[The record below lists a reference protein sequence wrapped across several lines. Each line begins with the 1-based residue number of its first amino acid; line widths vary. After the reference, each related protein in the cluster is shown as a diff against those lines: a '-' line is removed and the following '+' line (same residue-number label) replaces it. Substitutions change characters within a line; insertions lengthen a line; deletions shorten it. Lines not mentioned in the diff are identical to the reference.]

1 MALYGNGFYGLFKYG
16 PDALIEFDA
25 RPFTAKSAP
34 GFLKDGL
41 VYPSK
46 IADSTQVSTIRLS
59 WSTPTGDWD
68 LLHLVRNPLGL
79 PVTPDDGSLL
89 LSAEPGAAGNS
100 YWDVGSTA
108 SPLVEGHYY
117 YYGIFVRRTSDGK
130 WFDAAS
136 VIGTVVKNYGTAD
149 LMYSYLPFIYR
160 SLGLDAAG
168 SPIAE
173 VNSDLYNFISMFAF
187 EYDAFKTDAE
197 NVKRRY
203 DIANLNGR
211 LIPALMNEFGF
222 TYEAE
227 MGIQQGR
234 RLLQNAANIYLKRG
248 SIDGLKTFASAF
260 SGYNTYL
267 GSVKNLM
274 LTVEDSSFENTVG
287 NWGTLVSGTI
297 SSVSGAGES
306 PAVTPYLESTSPA
319 NYPNGTNGLLKA
331 VGGSGTTKFGVGMDY
346 PVTAGIPVVAG
357 TAYTFSIYSRAK
369 TTTRSV
375 SLDISW
381 YNSSGSLISD
391 SGAHATTNSTS
402 AWTRAYVTGTAPS
415 NAVYAGISITITS
428 AASGEI
434 HYFDAAQFEAS
445 SSATNYVDARRIDIY
460 MGANRINLAK
470 NPSFASVTTN
480 WAATGGTLSVN
491 TMTSQVG
498 TTALKVAASGTSA
511 VVSQS
516 ESLISVVGGAP
527 YALSAYAQGP
537 ATDSVVASVLYYDSS
552 DTLISTATGTS
563 VTLASG
569 VWERV
574 SVLSTAPSNAT
585 KAKIEFTYTTANTH
599 LVYLDAVLFEVASYV
614 QDYFDGS
621 TGYYQTDDLLWEN
634 GDATNG
640 RSLYYRNRTTVTKR
654 LSTVLPDYLPLG
666 APYALFVGI
675 SVS

>member
-1 MALYGNGFYGLFKYG
+1 MALYGNNFYGLFKYG
-16 PDALIEFDA
+16 PDALVEFDA

-34 GFLKDGL
+34 GFVKDGL
-41 VYPSK
+41 IYPTK
-46 IADSTQVSTIRLS
+46 FDDAIQVSTIKLS
-59 WSTPTGDWD
+59 WTIPTGDWD
-68 LLHLVRNPLGL
+68 ALHLVRNPLGL
-79 PVTPDDGSLL
+79 PVTPDDGTLL
-89 LSAEPGAAGNS
+89 LSVSQSDAVNS
-100 YWDVGSTA
+100 YWDYGSGTE
-108 SPLVEGHYY
+108 PLVEGHYY
-117 YYGIFVRRTSDGK
+117 YYGIFVRRASDGK

-136 VIGTVVKNYGTAD
+136 TIGAVVKNYGTAD
-149 LMYSYLPFIYR
+149 LMYTYLPFMYR
-160 SLGLDAAG
+160 SLGLDQTG
-168 SPIAE
+168 SPIPE

-203 DIANLNGR
+203 DIANLHGT
-211 LIPALMNEFGF
+211 LIPAMMNEFGF

-369 TTTRSV
+369 TTTRSI

-381 YNSSGSLISD
+381 YNSSGSLIGD

-415 NAVYAGISITITS
+415 SAVYAGVSITITS

-460 MGANRINLAK
+460 MGANRINLIN
-470 NPSFASVTTN
+470 NPNFESNTDGWAFDGATASVTSGGAIPGSAHSLAI
-480 WAATGGTLSVN
+480 AATATPAKALSAGFAVR
-491 TMTSQVG
+491 G
-498 TTALKVAASGTSA
+498 ASS
-511 VVSQS
+511 
-516 ESLISVVGGAP
+516 
-527 YALSAYAQGP
+527 YALSGYVKGP
-537 ATDSVVASVLYYDSS
+537 STDSVVASINYYDSS
-552 DTLISTATGTS
+552 DVYISSYTGPS
-563 VTLASG
+563 VTL
-569 VWERV
+569 
-574 SVLSTAPSNAT
+574 NAT
-585 KAKIEFTYTTANTH
+585 TWTRAEAISTSPANAAYATVDFLYTTASGHT
-599 LVYLDAVLFEVASYV
+599 VYLDAVMLEQSDYINN
-614 QDYFDGS
+614 YFDGS
-621 TGYYQTDDLLWEN
+621 TGYYQTDDLLWDPVS
-634 GDATNG
+634 GQ
-640 RSLYYRNRTTVTKR
+640 SYYYRNRTTVTKR

>member
-1 MALYGNGFYGLFKYG
+1 MALYGNNFYGLFKYG

-25 RPFTAKSAP
+25 RPFAAKSAP

-41 VYPSK
+41 VYPSR
-46 IADSTQVSTIRLS
+46 IEGSTQVSTIRLS
-59 WSTPTGDWD
+59 WSTPTGEWD

-79 PVTPDDGSLL
+79 PVTPDDGTVI
-89 LSAEPGAAGNS
+89 LSADPGTAGNS
-100 YWDVGSTA
+100 YWDIGSTA

-117 YYGIFVRRTSDGK
+117 YYSIFVRRTSDGK

-136 VIGTVVKNYGTAD
+136 VIGAVVKNYGTAE
-149 LMYSYLPFIYR
+149 LMYSYLPFMYR
-160 SLGLDAAG
+160 SLGIDQTG
-168 SPIAE
+168 SPIPE
-173 VNSDLYNFISMFAF
+173 VNSDLYNFIAMFAF

-203 DIANLNGR
+203 DIANLHGT
-211 LIPALMNEFGF
+211 LIPAMMNEFGF
-222 TYEAE
+222 VYEAE

-260 SGYNTYL
+260 SGYNTSL
-267 GSVKNLM
+267 GSAKNLM
-274 LTVEDSSFENTVG
+274 LTLEDSSFEHSVG
-287 NWGTLVSGTI
+287 NWVTLVDGALASVDGSEEAPII
-297 SSVSGAGES
+297 S
-306 PAVTPYLESTSPA
+306 PYLEPASPA
-319 NYPNGTNGLLKA
+319 NYPNATKGLLRVVA
-331 VGGSGTTKFGVGMDY
+331 GSDTTLFGVGVGTAVTNGI
-346 PVTAGIPVVAG
+346 PVTAGQD
-357 TAYTFSIYSRAK
+357 YTFSIYSRAK
-369 TTTRSV
+369 STARSISV
-375 SLDISW
+375 DISW
-381 YNSSGSLISD
+381 YTSAGNLISD
-391 SGAHATTNSTS
+391 AGAASTTNSTS
-402 AWTRAYVTGTAPS
+402 AWVRASVTGTAP
-415 NAVYAGISITITS
+415 ATAAFAGVYITVVGTPL
-428 AASGEI
+428 GET
-434 HYFDAAQFEAS
+434 HYFDAAQFEKG
-445 SSATNYVDARRIDIY
+445 SSATDYVDARRIDIY

-537 ATDSVVASVLYYDSS
+537 ATDSVVASISYYDAL
-552 DTLISTATGTS
+552 DTLISTDTGTS
-563 VTLASG
+563 VTLAPG

-574 SVLSTAPSNAT
+574 SVLGTAPSNAVS
-585 KAKIEFTYTTANTH
+585 AKIAFTYATANTH

-614 QDYFDGS
+614 QEYFDGAH
-621 TGYYQTDDLLWEN
+621 GYYQTDDLLWED
-634 GDATNG
+634 GDATSG